1 MRSWVWALG
10 LTWAALMIA
19 RASANAACAP
29 ANLAGLWD
37 AYSVGAD
44 GLEPLWTRC
53 SVRFDSMARIT
64 GSSCV
69 TDTGAASTLSGRLTV
84 RSNCLVDGRF
94 THRFD
99 AGGSLSCNIAQS
111 TLSKDKEV
119 VTGVGKCGGGSAI
132 FSFNMVKR

>member
-1 MRSWVWALG
+1 MRDWIWALG
-10 LTWAALMIA
+10 LAWAALMIA
-19 RASANAACAP
+19 PASANAACAP

-44 GLEPLWTRC
+44 GLEPFWIRC
-53 SVRFDSMARIT
+53 NVRFDSTARIT

-69 TDTGAASTLSGRLTV
+69 TNTGTASTLSGQLTV
-84 RSNCLVDGRF
+84 RSNCRVAGRF
-94 THRFD
+94 TQRFN
-99 AGGSLSCNIAQS
+99 AGGSLSCNIPQS
-111 TLSKDKEV
+111 TLSKDQEV